1 MSKLDISTV
10 RKISRFIF
18 FGNNLSIDD
27 KDFRIDIFH
36 KLQKDFVIFISVEL
50 RMYSLA
56 YLFNVRVC

>member
-36 KLQKDFVIFISVEL
+36 KLQKGLCHLHF
-50 RMYSLA
+50 R
-56 YLFNVRVC
+56 